1 MFTSLRAPIIPSPLQ
16 YCEVNPFNPPASQ
29 LDRPADKSSSSG
41 SIIAAPFTTATKP
54 PQAQS
59 RLLNPVDPLDL
70 TYNNLRATF
79 PTGDGAFIS
88 SSNDKGSV
96 ITVNNDYDRTD
107 DFIVYD
113 INSDSTDHVV
123 I

>member
-1 MFTSLRAPIIPSPLQ
+1 MFTLPRAPIILSPLR
-16 YCEVNPFNPPASQ
+16 YCKVNPFNPPASQ

-41 SIIAAPFTTATKP
+41 SIVTAPFTTATRP

-59 RLLNPVDPLDL
+59 RLLDPVDPLNL

-79 PTGDGAFIS
+79 LTGDGAFMSGS
-88 SSNDKGSV
+88 SSKGSV
-96 ITVNNDYDRTD
+96 ITVDNDYDRTN

-113 INSDSTDHVV
+113 IDGDSTDRAV

>member
-1 MFTSLRAPIIPSPLQ
+1 MVT
-16 YCEVNPFNPPASQ
+16 
-29 LDRPADKSSSSG
+29 
-41 SIIAAPFTTATKP
+41 APFTTATKP

-59 RLLNPVDPLDL
+59 RLLDPVDPLDL

-79 PTGDGAFIS
+79 LIGDGAFMS
-88 SSNDKGSV
+88 GNNSKGSV
-96 ITVNNDYDRTD
+96 ITVDNNYDRTD

-113 INSDSTDHVV
+113 IDGDSIDRVV

>member
-1 MFTSLRAPIIPSPLQ
+1 MFTSPRAPITLSPLR
-16 YCEVNPFNPPASQ
+16 YCEANPLNPPASQ
-29 LDRPADKSSSSG
+29 LDRPVNKSSNSG
-41 SIIAAPFTTATKP
+41 SIVAASFTTATGP

-59 RLLNPVDPLDL
+59 RLLDPVDSLDL

-79 PTGDGAFIS
+79 LTDDSAFMS
-88 SSNDKGSV
+88 SSSSEGSM
-96 ITVNNDYDRTD
+96 ITVDNDYNRTN

-113 INSDSTDHVV
+113 IDGDSADRVV